1 METVKPELDRE
12 ARGEVYRHTAT
23 VRVTHWLNVLFLTF
37 MLGSGLQIL
46 NAHPSLYW
54 GSRSDPEAAWLEFS
68 AGLSAS
74 GQLRGHTRLFGREFD
89 TTGILGV
96 SEGPAGTLEQKA
108 FPGWATIPS
117 TRWLAMGRRWHL
129 FFAWLFVINGLVYV
143 TYSVAAGHLRR
154 DLLLRRTELK
164 GFGTSLLQHLSPRRL
179 RAEVAGGYN
188 PLQKLSY
195 LGIIFLAGPL
205 IILTGLTMSPWL
217 NSVFPWLLDLFGG
230 RQSARSL
237 HFLVAFALVLFVLVH
252 VAMVVVVGPLN
263 QLRAMIIG
271 RLRIKGDKG

>member
-1 METVKPELDRE
+1 MESAKIDPDPES
-12 ARGEVYRHTAT
+12 RGEIYRHTVT

-54 GSRSDPEAAWLEFS
+54 GSRSDPQAAWLEFS
-68 AGLSAS
+68 AYQTPS
-74 GQLRGHTRLFGREFD
+74 GELRGHTRLFGGEFD
-89 TTGILGV
+89 TTGVLGA
-96 SEGPAGTLEQKA
+96 SEGPEGTLEQRA
-108 FPGWATIPS
+108 FPGWATLPS
-117 TRWLAMGRRWHL
+117 TRWLAMGRRWHF
-129 FFAWLFVINGLVYV
+129 FFAWLFVINGLLYIVYII
-143 TYSVAAGHLRR
+143 TAGHLRR

-179 RAEVAGGYN
+179 RAEAASGYN

-195 LGIIFLAGPL
+195 LGVIFLAGPL
-205 IILTGLTMSPWL
+205 IVLTGLTMSPWL
-217 NSVFPWLLDLFGG
+217 NTVFPWLLDLFGG

-271 RLRIKGDKG
+271 RLRIEGDKG